1 MLKEKRCSLPY
12 NLQLFAEPSDGGSDN
27 SNNSNNGSNG
37 NSDDNGDGGNGNQD
51 QNKTGEKIFTQSEV
65 SAMMAKEKNEGKRAI
80 LKSLGFKDE
89 EGAKKSI
96 EEYNKYLESKKTD
109 DEKKAEA
116 LKAAKSEK
124 DEAIKRAMEAE
135 SKLACYNA
143 GVSKDY
149 IDDVILIASSK
160 VSEDKTLDK
169 VLEEM
174 KKDKKYE
181 SFFGKVA
188 SSASE
193 GTGSNVG
200 HSSSNNGSSDEGI
213 GKRLAERNKSNQNKK
228 SSFFND

>member
-12 NLQLFAEPSDGGSDN
+12 NLQLFAEPNEGGDGNSD
-27 SNNSNNGSNG
+27 NGSNG
-37 NSDDNGDGGNGNQD
+37 NSDGNGDEGNGNQD
-51 QNKTGEKIFTQSEV
+51 QNKTGEKTFTQTEV
-65 SAMMAKEKNEGKRAI
+65 NNMMAKEKNEGRRAI

-89 EGAKKSI
+89 EEAKKSI
-96 EEYNKYLESKKTD
+96 EEYNKYVQSKKTD

-116 LKAAKSEK
+116 LKTAKSEK
-124 DEAIKRAMEAE
+124 DEAIRRAMEAE

-188 SSASE
+188 SSSSE
-193 GTGSNVG
+193 GTGSNAG
-200 HSSSNNGSSDEGI
+200 HSSNNNGKDEGI
-213 GKRLAERNKSNQNKK
+213 GKRVAERNKSNQNKK

>member
-1 MLKEKRCSLPY
+1 MKKEKEYSLPF
-12 NLQLFAEPSDGGSDN
+12 NLQLFAEPNNNSGGTGGSEDN
-27 SNNSNNGSNG
+27 GGANNNN
-37 NSDDNGDGGNGNQD
+37 NGDGENGNQG
-51 QNKTGEKIFTQSEV
+51 QNNSGEKTFTQTEV
-65 SAMMAKEKNEGKRAI
+65 NNMMTKEKNEGRRAV

-89 EGAKKSI
+89 EEAKKSL

-109 DEKKAEA
+109 DEKKTEA
-116 LKAAKSEK
+116 LKTAKSEK
-124 DEAIKRAMEAE
+124 DEALKRAIEAE

-149 IDDVILIASSK
+149 IDDVMLIASSK
-160 VSEDKTLDK
+160 VSEDKSLDK

-188 SSASE
+188 SSNSE
-193 GTGSNVG
+193 GTGSNAG
-200 HSSSNNGSSDEGI
+200 HSSSNNGSNEEGI

>member
-1 MLKEKRCSLPY
+1 MLKEKKYLPM
-12 NLQLFAEPSDGGSDN
+12 NLQLFAEPGQDN
-27 SNNSNNGSNG
+27 QNNAGDNNNNNANNNSSGEANGNQGQNG
-37 NSDDNGDGGNGNQD
+37 NS
-51 QNKTGEKIFTQSEV
+51 GEKTFTQTEV
-65 SAMMAKEKNEGKRAI
+65 NNMMTKEKNEGKRAI

-89 EGAKKSI
+89 EEAKKSI

-116 LKAAKSEK
+116 LKTAKSEK
-124 DEAIKRAMEAE
+124 DEAIKRASLAE

-149 IDDVILIASSK
+149 IDDVMLIASSK
-160 VSEDKTLDK
+160 VTEEKTLDT

-181 SFFGKVA
+181 SFFGET
-188 SSASE
+188 SSSTSG
-193 GTGSNVG
+193 GTGSNAG
-200 HSSSNNGSSDEGI
+200 HSSSGNNPKDNYGE
-213 GKRLAERNKSNQNKK
+213 RLAEKANANQKTK

>member
-12 NLQLFAEPSDGGSDN
+12 NLQLFAEPNEGGNDN

-37 NSDDNGDGGNGNQD
+37 DSDNNGNGGNGD
-51 QNKTGEKIFTQSEV
+51 QNQNKSGEKTFTQAEV
-65 SAMMAKEKNEGKRAI
+65 NNMMTKEKNEGKRAI

-89 EGAKKSI
+89 EEAKKSI
-96 EEYNKYLESKKTD
+96 EEYNKYVESKKTD

-116 LKAAKSEK
+116 LKTAKSEK
-124 DEAIKRAMEAE
+124 DEAIKRASLAE

-149 IDDVILIASSK
+149 IDDVMLIASSK
-160 VSEDKTLDK
+160 VTEEKTLET

-181 SFFGKVA
+181 SFFGET
-188 SSASE
+188 SSSNSG
-193 GTGSNVG
+193 GTGSNAG
-200 HSSSNNGSSDEGI
+200 HSSSGNGSKDNYGE
-213 GKRLAERNKSNQNKK
+213 RLAKQANANQKTK

>member
-1 MLKEKRCSLPY
+1 MLKEKRNLLPL
-12 NLQLFAEPSDGGSDN
+12 NLQLFAESDDN
-27 SNNSNNGSNG
+27 SGADNQNNNGSANDGEDNG
-37 NSDDNGDGGNGNQD
+37 NENNGNQNQD
-51 QNKTGEKIFTQSEV
+51 KSGEKTFTQSEV
-65 SAMMAKEKNEGKRAI
+65 NAMMAKEKNEGKRAI

-109 DEKKAEA
+109 DEKKTEA
-116 LKAAKSEK
+116 LKTAKSEK
-124 DEAIKRAMEAE
+124 DEALKRAIEAE

-149 IDDVILIASSK
+149 IDDVMLIASSK
-160 VSEDKTLDK
+160 VTEEKTLDA

-181 SFFGKVA
+181 SFFSEN
-188 SSASE
+188 SSSNSG
-193 GTGSNVG
+193 GTGSNAG
-200 HSSSNNGSSDEGI
+200 HSSQGGSSKDNYGE
-213 GKRLAERNKSNQNKK
+213 RLAKQTIANQKVK